1 MFLCKY
7 IYLCDVNVVFLA
19 RTQPLPKAHN
29 SSVYAQYTCTC
40 LGNPTPFYDLNYF
53 SFYIS

>member
-1 MFLCKY
+1 MFLCTY

-40 LGNPTPFYDLNYF
+40 LGNPTPFT
-53 SFYIS
+53 I